1 MFLAKGVLKIC
12 KLQSNFIEI
21 SLWHECSSVS
31 LLHIFR
37 TPFHKNTHGGLLL
50 QILKK
55 LHSLFTFYAFSSK
68 RFFMHLLLRQTEL
81 QIFKSTFPSVKSFLY
96 VGVFTFASMSDLG
109 NDSVRS
115 QFQKACK
122 VPRHVA
128 SSSAVHCDKQ
138 SSFIFFLFHFINL

>member
-21 SLWHECSSVS
+21 SLWHECSPVS

-50 QILKK
+50 QIFKK
-55 LHSLFTFYAFSSK
+55 LHSLFTFYAFCSK
-68 RFFMHLLLRQTEL
+68 RFFIHLLLRQTEL

-96 VGVFTFASMSDLG
+96 VAVFTFASMSDLG
-109 NDSVRS
+109 NDSVPS
-115 QFQKACK
+115 QF
-122 VPRHVA
+122 
-128 SSSAVHCDKQ
+128 
-138 SSFIFFLFHFINL
+138 